1 MINIIE
7 KRGISLEIK
16 EEKTK
21 PEKVYEIGLSIL
33 RPILALFVVMTHC
46 YNYNY
51 ASKSIII
58 LYHKSDS
65 FLFPVRVFF
74 IMSFYFSYKTLMSSD
89 YKKKY
94 ERFLRLII
102 PYFLW
107 PIIFFYLDRIL
118 KYFIYINPLI
128 SFKFLIRQF
137 LIGAP
142 VIGPLWYQWNL
153 IVISILVN
161 VFVLFFKNHYN
172 FIFIIISIVAFIY
185 QYNGKNKNFV
195 MRYDPDRNSTIGRFL
210 EILPCCIIGFLI
222 ASSGIMNFFKKL
234 KLKVFIACIFINY
247 LIIKYDVFINIS
259 GFAYCGVKMFIVSI
273 CIFIGFAVFPSELIK
288 NKIII
293 KIIKYITNYTA
304 GVYYLHLPLDRYL
317 NKIIIPIQK
326 RTFKGC
332 VINYI
337 FCYFIC
343 FFGCLLFKKTRLRN
357 LFQ

>member
-1 MINIIE
+1 MINIIK

-102 PYFLW
+102 
-107 PIIFFYLDRIL
+107 
-118 KYFIYINPLI
+118 
-128 SFKFLIRQF
+128 
-137 LIGAP
+137 
-142 VIGPLWYQWNL
+142 
-153 IVISILVN
+153 N
-161 VFVLFFKNHYN
+161 VFVLFFKNDYN

-343 FFGCLLFKKTRLRN
+343 FFGCLFFKKTRLRN